1 MHFNMKGLINRAI
14 SIFRTEGFFPLIG
27 RTFSFISNYVYRN
40 ERYSLRTDTMGD
52 KDERDYLPKAQ
63 HCEVRILQTA
73 QEAEAL
79 IADGYKITYSEG
91 TVRRYLAGGQ

>member
-1 MHFNMKGLINRAI
+1 
-14 SIFRTEGFFPLIG
+14 
-27 RTFSFISNYVYRN
+27 
-40 ERYSLRTDTMGD
+40 MGD